1 MQVDQTDRIFELA
14 ERRFD
19 APAPG
24 VKLPQRRK
32 RKLRGV
38 QIGEQQLPSFRC
50 KRTILAE
57 KS

>member
-1 MQVDQTDRIFELA
+1 MDQTDRIFELA